1 MLLQLSLFDVIDNM
15 LKQLCFLQ
23 SKFKLLIV
31 ILVILKQDMFQ
42 KSDFDMYF

>member
-15 LKQLCFLQ
+15 LKQLCSLQ